1 MKLAIDLQSW
11 SDLVSAVTGRQTRYE
26 ELTELDQV
34 TDRLALEEMEGLFE
48 HLSPEARAECM
59 AIINKKLG
67 R

>member
-1 MKLAIDLQSW
+1 MKLNIDLQTWPELLTSIGNR
-11 SDLVSAVTGRQTRYE
+11 DTPYE
-26 ELTELDQV
+26 ELTEFDQV
-34 TDRLALEEMEGLFE
+34 TDRFALEKMEMLFE